1 MSSNKISQIKP
12 AAENIIANITTVTSG
27 SSYHYAPYVPLQ
39 QTTIPLGAAKKLLN
53 IELQSNK
60 SFPSHKKYQ
69 LAIGKSYEFI
79 LNYAKMSKINDDDIS
94 FEYDSNHPDHDH
106 DLKAALRRHI
116 NEFAVGQT
124 IFITEIAEA
133 CNNFWY
139 INEYTNNKNDDYTI
153 TFIHPTTEK
162 IFAFNAAEFID
173 LLDQQ
178 IIRELT

>member
-1 MSSNKISQIKP
+1 MSNKISQIKT
-12 AAENIIANITTVTSG
+12 AAGNILTNVSSSG
-27 SSYHYAPYVPLQ
+27 YIYAPYVPLQ
-39 QTTIPLGAAKKLLN
+39 TTAIGLSSVKKLPS
-53 IELQSNK
+53 IELNSENRNGK
-60 SFPSHKKYQ
+60 LATYN

-79 LNYAKMSKINDDDIS
+79 LNYVKMSKINDDDIS
-94 FEYDSNHPDHDH
+94 FEYDSNNPDHDH
-106 DLKAALRRHI
+106 ALKAALRRHI

-139 INEYTNNKNDDYTI
+139 INEYTNNRNDDYTI